1 MCPVDRRGRRLQHT
15 LRQLVRLRI
24 RSLAGEASRL
34 DVPLRQVNRNLL
46 PDYIYFGF
54 LIGII
59 YLQRSVAMLLIL
71 VPTLLIIFEF
81 RKKSIIKLINLYL
94 PFMIILLILGYLNF
108 NRSNVFYVFPTQ
120 TIDNLY
126 NYFLPKVL
134 IKSENMTSNDV
145 KKMLKEEKIKIQV
158 DNNLDLNIEKD
169 KIKWYNYQRDIA
181 VNKILNNKILT
192 IEVAI
197 KSSIHS
203 ILLNPTELISN
214 RYHGKNYYKS
224 ELHKKTLNFRFIYS
238 LLIYL
243 SVLIGFIY
251 CIKKCG
257 YLFSFFK

>member
-1 MCPVDRRGRRLQHT
+1 
-15 LRQLVRLRI
+15 
-24 RSLAGEASRL
+24 
-34 DVPLRQVNRNLL
+34 
-46 PDYIYFGF
+46 
-54 LIGII
+54 
-59 YLQRSVAMLLIL
+59 
-71 VPTLLIIFEF
+71 
-81 RKKSIIKLINLYL
+81 
-94 PFMIILLILGYLNF
+94 MIILLILGYLNF

-145 KKMLKEEKIKIQV
+145 KKMLKEEKIKIQF

-251 CIKKCG
+251 CIKNKIYFSNKVFLVGIYFFIVSSWVG
-257 YLFSFFK
+257 YTRYFVPSLLSLCLYFAYGINFLFDKYIIKKL